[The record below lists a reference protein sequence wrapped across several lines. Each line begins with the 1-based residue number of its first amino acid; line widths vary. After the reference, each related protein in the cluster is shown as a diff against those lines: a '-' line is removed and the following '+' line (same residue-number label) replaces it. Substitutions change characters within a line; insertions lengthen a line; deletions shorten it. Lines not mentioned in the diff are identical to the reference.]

1 MEQLTPKQAAQFLKD
16 NPKALFIDCRSQME
30 YHFVGHPVDALHV
43 SWNDGFDWEIN
54 PHFVG
59 EVKKLAGHAHDRPVV
74 LISRNRVRS
83 AEAGAALEANGFSRV
98 YTVKNGFEGDL
109 DADHHRSNINGWCH
123 DGLPWQQ
130 C

>member
-1 MEQLTPKQAAQFLKD
+1 MEQLTPKEAVQFLKD

-30 YHFVGHPVDALHV
+30 YHFVGHPIDSLHV
-43 SWNDGFDWEIN
+43 SWNDGVDWEVN

-59 EVKKLAGHAHDRPVV
+59 EVKKLAGHVHDRPVV

-83 AEAGAALEANGFSRV
+83 TEAGTALEAGGFFRV
-98 YTVKNGFEGDL
+98 YSVKSGFEGDL
-109 DADHHRSNINGWCH
+109 DDAHHRSNINGWRH

>member
-1 MEQLTPKQAAQFLKD
+1 MNLDDRSWPTRLSDHRQLPGIGTQRQQFGSEL
-16 NPKALFIDCRSQME
+16 E
-30 YHFVGHPVDALHV
+30 
-43 SWNDGFDWEIN
+43 GFDWEVN

-109 DADHHRSNINGWCH
+109 DNDHHRSNINGWCH